1 MAPLEY
7 AGGGEF
13 SAITLGNYL
22 TSKSLEVSVLYDSQ
36 NRDLTRKSYSA
47 IAEQIKFKYGS
58 VTYLKHMGIP
68 FVKPLFHP
76 LPKISDLTSDGIN
89 LIFLH
94 RIPWP
99 NYLRSLKKSSVKVV
113 FLFHGLSFEERWAPN
128 IAVIFYEIWKR
139 MILYYSGKF
148 LNSKKIYFQVFTAA
162 VKNRLESVSIS
173 KENIRVIPG
182 SVVNFQRC
190 QVSKND
196 DLFLVIFLGR
206 IENLQKGIDR
216 LIKVIKRVAKLHLK
230 DLGFVILG
238 EGTNKA
244 KLMKSIAM
252 ESSVSYL
259 GFVEEEDKIYW
270 LSRANLMIIT
280 SNVEPWGLTVLEG
293 LASGLEVLSTPVSG
307 PSEILSK
314 NKILGKILGYSVS
327 GFVKEIIREHQ
338 SWLND
343 KERFYF
349 EKVRRKE
356 LARQLYD
363 DKAVMVEYYS
373 MIKDVISKD

>member
-1 MAPLEY
+1 MKGVNQIQIFIMAPLEY

-307 PSEILSK
+307 PSEIL
-314 NKILGKILGYSVS
+314 
-327 GFVKEIIREHQ
+327 
-338 SWLND
+338 
-343 KERFYF
+343 
-349 EKVRRKE
+349 
-356 LARQLYD
+356 
-363 DKAVMVEYYS
+363 
-373 MIKDVISKD
+373 